1 MSASIKIVLYTEYRH
16 HGSHG
21 PKPRAVKSAVSS
33 KARALIQAAMSKDTQ
48 EDTKPLEVTQ
58 KVKKDPNKAPKPYG
72 SHGGN
77 VHVQTL
83 YIKDDLSPEDAD
95 QVLRYLD
102 NLSSKFEAMNS
113 FDLKAAKHEYALHKE
128 EILKRAESKSGSDLS
143 EELSTEVLKELAG
156 YSFDYTQSQIVVTLI
171 QDESFEGSHAV
182 GDGTF
187 KRELRTKRV
196 YFAGKRLF
204 SKEERNAMIHLSKE
218 ELVITKTTKLAR
230 GARIVIDP
238 TTGRRRLQVDF
249 DQLAGR
255 IFDSDTY

>member
-33 KARALIQAAMSKDTQ
+33 KARALLQAAMSKDKQ
-48 EDTKPLEVTQ
+48 EDVKPLNVEKEEK
-58 KVKKDPNKAPKPYG
+58 KVPNKTSKPYG

-83 YIKDDLSPEDAD
+83 YSKSDLNPVEAD
-95 QVLRYLD
+95 RVLRYLD

-128 EILKRAESKSGSDLS
+128 EILKRAESKSGTDLS
-143 EELSTEVLKELAG
+143 EELSTVVLKELAG
-156 YSFDYTQSQIVVTLI
+156 HSFDYTQSQVVVTLI

-182 GDGTF
+182 GDGTY

-204 SKEERNAMIHLSKE
+204 SKEERDAMVHLSKE
-218 ELVITKTTKLAR
+218 EVVITKTTKLAR
-230 GARIVIDP
+230 GARIVVNP
-238 TTGRRRLQVDF
+238 KTGRRRLQIDF
-249 DQLAGR
+249 DQLADR
-255 IFDSDTY
+255 IFDVDTY